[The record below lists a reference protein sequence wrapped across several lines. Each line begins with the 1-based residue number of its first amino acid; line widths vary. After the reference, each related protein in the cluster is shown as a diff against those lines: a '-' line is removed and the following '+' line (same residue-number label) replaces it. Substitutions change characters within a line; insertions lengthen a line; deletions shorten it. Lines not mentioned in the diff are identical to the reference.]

1 MSFITAQKMELEKHN
16 KPNLL
21 NFKDSIDS
29 ALISHITD
37 KLEDENSKNC
47 SI

>member
-1 MSFITAQKMELEKHN
+1 MSFTTAPKLALEKPHI
-16 KPNLL
+16 PNLL

-37 KLEDENSKNC
+37 KPEDENSKN
-47 SI
+47 